1 MARQA
6 SPPASAPSC
15 TSWKACPNAK
25 VTPASRLS
33 DLAGELAEIREQVTA
48 FLNPKNTLELVTLL
62 VKRQLVEVV
71 EAFRVVDPTLLDRLV
86 EAREEV

>member
-1 MARQA
+1 MPNGQGDACV
-6 SPPASAPSC
+6 AP
-15 TSWKACPNAK
+15 
-25 VTPASRLS
+25 L

-48 FLNPKNTLELVTLL
+48 LNPKNTLELVTLL
-62 VKRQLVEVV
+62 AKRQLVEVV

>member
-1 MARQA
+1 M
-6 SPPASAPSC
+6 
-15 TSWKACPNAK
+15 
-25 VTPASRLS
+25 TPASRLS

-48 FLNPKNTLELVTLL
+48 LNPKNTLELVTLL
-62 VKRQLVEVV
+62 AKRQLVEVV